1 VFLEREIELE
11 LLGGVLARVEVSGG
25 QVVLVRGEAG
35 IGKSALVKAFVEANG
50 RNAHVYYGVC
60 DDLLIPRAL
69 GPFWDIARDEP
80 SLVPLLE
87 KGDRTAVMQAAIEL
101 LSASLRPNIMVIEDT
116 QWSDEATLDAIR
128 YLGRRIGRTNG
139 MLVLTYR
146 DGMVDFE
153 HPLRGVIGDL
163 PAGNVVRIQL
173 AGLSGSAVRSITDG
187 SGLDPDGVLALTD
200 GNPFFVTE
208 MVAAAGESVPRSVQ
222 DSVMSRVSRLSPQ
235 AREFLKA
242 ISVIPQA
249 LSPSDALRLTG
260 SDDGVIDECVSR
272 GFVERTDRSVSF
284 RHELIRRAI
293 ESSLPEGERI
303 SANRRVLDEL
313 PGDNPSVLVH
323 HAREAHD
330 VDRIL
335 EFAPLA
341 ARRAAS
347 VGSHREAVSHFR
359 QLAELTDQ
367 IERSELSQILREW
380 ARAEFLVA
388 NIQKAIELNEHALE
402 LHRHDGDVTAES
414 QTLTETALYHH
425 NMGHRDQAETLAHL
439 AVEVLGDDPA
449 SSDLARALETEAYLQ
464 AMANRPRIAQ
474 GLVDRTLEVG
484 GEGIDE
490 LVLVRSLNHSGVI
503 AAADGYM
510 KGQAALDAAR
520 TRAEAAGMWFEE
532 ARALVNFAWLAT
544 ENRDLTRG
552 SDYAQRT
559 IASCIRHDIPTLESY
574 GSAVYA
580 TVLDFMG
587 DWEKAEDLARDQMDR
602 MPLSRLVAN
611 PLIGVLEARTGRP
624 SAHHTLSEAHEAAL
638 GVRELQRRGPV
649 VVAAAEHEWIT
660 NKAVLSTDE
669 MKDVMSEWLG
679 VGFKWSPGSIAR
691 WLWQL
696 GELTEPPEGIAEPYR
711 LLIEGD
717 PQDAAALWQTIGIPY
732 ERALALMHG
741 DLENRIEALEILE
754 TLGASAVA
762 AKLRSALRDAG
773 VVVPRG
779 KSRESRSHAAGLTA
793 RQAEVL
799 QLLDEGLTNIEI
811 ADRIFVSPRTVES
824 HVSAVLAKL
833 RRSTREGAVIQARAE
848 GLLAVSDTPRRS

>member
-1 VFLEREIELE
+1 
-11 LLGGVLARVEVSGG
+11 
-25 QVVLVRGEAG
+25 
-35 IGKSALVKAFVEANG
+35 
-50 RNAHVYYGVC
+50 
-60 DDLLIPRAL
+60 
-69 GPFWDIARDEP
+69 
-80 SLVPLLE
+80 
-87 KGDRTAVMQAAIEL
+87 
-101 LSASLRPNIMVIEDT
+101 
-116 QWSDEATLDAIR
+116 
-128 YLGRRIGRTNG
+128 
-139 MLVLTYR
+139 
-146 DGMVDFE
+146 
-153 HPLRGVIGDL
+153 
-163 PAGNVVRIQL
+163 
-173 AGLSGSAVRSITDG
+173 
-187 SGLDPDGVLALTD
+187 
-200 GNPFFVTE
+200 
-208 MVAAAGESVPRSVQ
+208 
-222 DSVMSRVSRLSPQ
+222 
-235 AREFLKA
+235 
-242 ISVIPQA
+242 
-249 LSPSDALRLTG
+249 
-260 SDDGVIDECVSR
+260 
-272 GFVERTDRSVSF
+272 
-284 RHELIRRAI
+284 
-293 ESSLPEGERI
+293 
-303 SANRRVLDEL
+303 
-313 PGDNPSVLVH
+313 
-323 HAREAHD
+323 
-330 VDRIL
+330 
-335 EFAPLA
+335 
-341 ARRAAS
+341 
-347 VGSHREAVSHFR
+347 VSHFR

-414 QTLTETALYHH
+414 QTLTETALYHQ

-474 GLVDRTLEVG
+474 GLVDRTLEAG
-484 GEGIDE
+484 GEEIDE

-520 TRAEAAGMWFEE
+520 ARAEVAGMWFEE

-638 GVRELQRRGPV
+638 GARELQRRGPV

-660 NKAVLSTDE
+660 NKPVLSTDE

-696 GELTEPPEGIAEPYR
+696 GELTEPPDGIAEPYR
-711 LLIEGD
+711 LLIEGE
-717 PQDAAALWQTIGIPY
+717 PQGAAVLWQTIGIPY

-762 AKLRSALRDAG
+762 EKLRSALRVDG

-779 KSRESRSHAAGLTA
+779 RSRESRSHAAGLTA

-811 ADRIFVSPRTVES
+811 ADRIFVSPRTVEN

-833 RRSTREGAVIQARAE
+833 KCATREEAVIRARAE
-848 GLLAVSDTPRRS
+848 GLLSVNDTRARP

>member
-1 VFLEREIELE
+1 VLLEREIELD
-11 LLGGVLARVEVSGG
+11 LLDSALARIGMTGG

-35 IGKSALVKAFVEANG
+35 IGKSSLVNAFVEG
-50 RNAHVYYGVC
+50 RERNAHVYYGAC
-60 DDLLIPRAL
+60 DDLVIPRPL
-69 GPFWDIARDEP
+69 GPFWDIARDER

-87 KGDRTAVMQAAIEL
+87 KGDRIAVMQAAIEL
-101 LSASLRPNIMVIEDT
+101 LSASLRPSIMVIEDT
-116 QWSDEATLDAIR
+116 QWSDEATLDAIK

-139 MLVLTYR
+139 LLVLTYR
-146 DGMVDFE
+146 DGVVDFE

-163 PAGNVVRIQL
+163 PAGNVMRIQL

-187 SGLDPDGVLALTD
+187 SGLDSDDVMAVTN

-208 MVAAAGESVPRSVQ
+208 MVAATGESVPSSVQ

-235 AREFLKA
+235 ARDFLGA

-249 LSPSDALRLTG
+249 LSSSDALRLTG
-260 SDDGVIDECVSR
+260 SDGGVIDECVSR
-272 GFVERTDRSVSF
+272 GFVERTDGSVSF

-303 SANRRVLDEL
+303 SANRRVLEEL
-313 PGDNPSVLVH
+313 PGDNPAVLVH

-341 ARRAAS
+341 ARGAAS

-359 QLAELTDQ
+359 QLSELTDQ
-367 IERSELSQILREW
+367 IGRSELSQILREW

-388 NIQKAIELNEHALE
+388 NFQKAIELNERALE
-402 LHRHDGDVTAES
+402 LHRHDADVIAES
-414 QTLTETALYHH
+414 QTLTETALYHE
-425 NMGHRDQAETLAHL
+425 NAGHRDQAENLARL

-449 SSDLARALETEAYLQ
+449 GSDLARALETEAYLQ
-464 AMANRPRIAQ
+464 AMANRPRIAKE
-474 GLVDRTLEVG
+474 LVDRTLEAG

-490 LVLVRSLNHSGVI
+490 LVLVRSLNHSGVV
-503 AAADGYM
+503 AAAEGYM

-532 ARALVNFAWLAT
+532 ARALVNFAWHAT

-580 TVLDFMG
+580 TVLDFTG

-602 MPLSRLVAN
+602 MPLSRLVAH

-624 SAHHTLSEAHEAAL
+624 AAHHTLSEAHEAAL
-638 GVRELQRRGPV
+638 GMRELQRRGPV

-660 NKAVLSTDE
+660 NKAVLSRDE
-669 MKDVMSEWLG
+669 MKDVMSEWLR

-711 LLIEGD
+711 LLIEGE
-717 PQDAAALWQTIGIPY
+717 PQDAATLWRTIGIPY

-762 AKLRSALRDAG
+762 AKLRRTLRDDG

-793 RQAEVL
+793 RQAEIL

-833 RRSTREGAVIQARAE
+833 KCSTREGAVIQARAE
-848 GLLAVSDTPRRS
+848 GLLPVNDTSRRP

>member
-1 VFLEREIELE
+1 MLLERDRELE
-11 LLGGVLARVEVSGG
+11 LLGDALARVDMSGG

-35 IGKSALVKAFVEANG
+35 IGKSSLINAFVEANEG
-50 RNAHVYYGVC
+50 NAHVYYGAC

-69 GPFWDIARDEP
+69 GPFWDIAQDEP
-80 SLVPLLE
+80 SLVPSLE
-87 KGDRTAVMQAAIEL
+87 KGDRIAVMQAVIEL
-101 LSASLRPNIMVIEDT
+101 LSASLRPNIMVMEDT
-116 QWSDEATLDAIR
+116 HWSDEATLDAIK

-139 MLVLTYR
+139 LLVLTYR

-153 HPLRGVIGDL
+153 HPLRRVIGDL
-163 PAGNVVRIQL
+163 PARNVVRIQL

-187 SGLDPDGVLALTD
+187 SGLDPDRVLAVTD

-208 MVAAAGESVPRSVQ
+208 MVAAAEETVPSSVQ
-222 DSVMSRVSRLSPQ
+222 DSVMSRVSRLSPE
-235 AREFLKA
+235 AREFLRA
-242 ISVIPQA
+242 ISVIPEE

-260 SDDGVIDECVSR
+260 SEDGVIDECVSG
-272 GFVERTDRSVSF
+272 GFVERADGTVSF

-303 SANRRVLDEL
+303 SANRRVLEEL
-313 PGDNPSVLVH
+313 PHGDPTVLVH
-323 HAREAHD
+323 HARKAHD
-330 VDRIL
+330 TDRIL

-341 ARRAAS
+341 ARGAAV
-347 VGSHREAVSHFR
+347 VGSHEEAASHFR
-359 QLAELTDQ
+359 QLTELIDQ
-367 IERSELSQILREW
+367 IEQRERAQILQEW
-380 ARAEFLVA
+380 AREEFLVD
-388 NIQKAIELNEHALE
+388 NIPKAIELSEHALE

-425 NMGHRDQAETLAHL
+425 NAGKRDQAETLARL
-439 AVEVLGDDPA
+439 AVEVLGNDPA
-449 SSDLARALETEAYLQ
+449 SSDLARALEADAYLQ
-464 AMANRPRIAQ
+464 TMANRPRIAQ
-474 GLVDRTLEVG
+474 ELVDRTLEVG

-510 KGQAALDAAR
+510 KGQAALDEAR
-520 TRAEAAGMWFEE
+520 ARAEAAGMWFEE
-532 ARALVNFAWLAT
+532 ARALVNFAWLAA
-544 ENRDLTRG
+544 ENRDLALG
-552 SDYAQRT
+552 SDYAQRA
-559 IASCIRHDIPTLESY
+559 IASSIRHDIPTLESY

-580 TVLDFMG
+580 MVLDFKG

-624 SAHHTLSEAHEAAL
+624 AAHQTLSEAHEAAL
-638 GVRELQRRGPV
+638 GARELQRRGPV

-660 NKAVLSTDE
+660 NKAVLSTDQT
-669 MKDVMSEWLG
+669 KDVMSEWLG

-696 GELTEPPEGIAEPYR
+696 GELSEAPEGIAEPYR
-711 LLIEGD
+711 LLIEGK
-717 PQDAAALWQTIGIPY
+717 PQDAAALWQTMEIPY

-741 DLENRIEALEILE
+741 DQENRLEALEILE

-762 AKLRSALRDAG
+762 AKLRSALRDDG
-773 VVVPRG
+773 FVVPRG
-779 KSRESRSHAAGLTA
+779 KSRDTRSHAAGLTA

-811 ADRIFVSPRTVES
+811 ADRLFVSPRTVEN
-824 HVSAVLAKL
+824 HVSAVLDKL
-833 RRSTREGAVIQARAE
+833 KCSTREEAVVRARTE
-848 GLLAVSDTPRRS
+848 GLLTVNDNHLRP